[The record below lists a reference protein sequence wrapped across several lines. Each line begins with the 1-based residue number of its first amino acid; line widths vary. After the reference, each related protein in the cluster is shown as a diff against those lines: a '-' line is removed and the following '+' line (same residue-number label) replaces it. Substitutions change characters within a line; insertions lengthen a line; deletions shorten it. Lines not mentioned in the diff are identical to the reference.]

1 MAVSEELNLL
11 FTIMHQGGIDTHETP
26 GNEIWIFDRER
37 QTRIAKISSE
47 ALVNN
52 ILVTQTKNPK
62 LIASRALE
70 PMVDVYDIRTLKK
83 EHTIHAGQLVGLL
96 LPY

>member
-1 MAVSEELNLL
+1 MAVNEKLNLL

-26 GNEIWIFDRER
+26 GNEIWIFDRDR
-37 QTRIAKISSE
+37 QKRIAKISTE
-47 ALVNN
+47 ALINN
-52 ILVTQTKNPK
+52 ILVTQTQIPK

-83 EHTIHAGQLVGLL
+83 EHTIHAGPDVGLL